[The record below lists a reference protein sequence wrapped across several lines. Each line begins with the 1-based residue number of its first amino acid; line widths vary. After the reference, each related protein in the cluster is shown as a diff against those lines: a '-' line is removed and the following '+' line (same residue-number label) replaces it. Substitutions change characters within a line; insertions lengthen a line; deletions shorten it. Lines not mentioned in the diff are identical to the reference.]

1 MRPAR
6 NSATISSVL
15 EIDIFNPWELCENR
29 PLF

>member
-15 EIDIFNPWELCENR
+15 EIDIFNPWELMRE
-29 PLF
+29 